1 MTSCPSGLELGNEQI
16 AVRGKEKKEE
26 EIYCKYIH
34 VENGVGVTAKVA
46 GQSDRNKSHRK
57 CEA

>member
-1 MTSCPSGLELGNEQI
+1 VTFPSGHELGNEEI
-16 AVRGKEKKEE
+16 GVGGKKEE
-26 EIYCKYIH
+26 MYCKYIH

-46 GQSDRNKSHRK
+46 GQPDQNKSHRK